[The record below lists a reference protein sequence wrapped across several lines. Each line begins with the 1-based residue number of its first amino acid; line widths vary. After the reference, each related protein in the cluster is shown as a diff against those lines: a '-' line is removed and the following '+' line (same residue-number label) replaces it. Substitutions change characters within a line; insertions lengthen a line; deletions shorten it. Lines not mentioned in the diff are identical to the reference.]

1 MGFLYRWVLVTFG
14 VLYLTSSFGQIDISS
29 ITIVIPARHE
39 LKTKKDYLD
48 FVTERYGW
56 TFSYN
61 ANQVNVNENIKLDY
75 QISNL
80 RLVLEQLFD
89 KHEIAFLVQPS
100 KKIILQVKPQK
111 VKEFNLFGI
120 VTDKFSGESIFGAV
134 VYDHKSG
141 RQVLTNEKG
150 YYIIQVP
157 EGEIHLEAD
166 YIAYKKHIST
176 ISMKANT
183 SYNISLENEN
193 LIDTIRIKNPKSRI
207 QLVDGGHFIDVFKT
221 KEFNSI
227 IGEKDIINN
236 ARILPGVQS
245 GGEGM
250 AGLFVRGG
258 TPDQNLILLEGV
270 SLYETSHLAGI
281 SSIFM
286 DESIKEVSFIR
297 NGFPARYGGRL
308 SSVMDV
314 ILKEGDKNKHNI
326 GITAGLAG
334 AKLHFD
340 GPIVNE
346 KTTYSLT
353 ARTSWVNFYIK
364 NLLKKFTKYDN
375 IGIQYHDILGKVT
388 RHFSPSNSLSFTFY
402 HGSDRL
408 QLDKKS
414 SLIDENNSSQVLNIF
429 DNNGLN
435 WGNIMASLKWNALL
449 SSQISLKLQSGIL
462 KYSNGTR
469 SSYNF
474 ESIQA
479 SGTKTDELDVITR
492 SNITDYNFRAD
503 ADYFIHD
510 KHTLRSGFNY
520 IIQNF
525 NPTVKQST
533 VILEGI
539 EENIIDK
546 DSNIIANQLQMYLE
560 DNFRVNKNLSLYA
573 GLHYSNYTQSIKTYS
588 SWQPRFKFIWT
599 PFEKHML
606 TAAYSKM
613 AQYIHLLSNTGLGLP
628 SDLWVPSTPLIA
640 PQKSTQWSAS
650 YTYNLTKSAY
660 INLGVYTK
668 SLENLLEYTTP
679 IEMFY
684 FLINEQNV
692 VPVYN
697 TARDWERNVVKG
709 SGKSEGIELLL
720 HKSEGNTKG
729 WISVTKSK
737 TYKTFK
743 EINNGLA
750 FPANHDK
757 TWDLSV
763 GLIHKFS
770 HSFSMGANFVYNTG
784 NAFSLAT
791 EEYDSYEG
799 IKLLNSTGRNNY
811 RLPDFHHL
819 SLNAVYKVKKE
830 NTDISYSIN
839 LYNVYNRLNAYY
851 IYIYENNTPPY
862 EKLLRKV
869 SILPFTPTFNIS
881 VSF

>member
-1 MGFLYRWVLVTFG
+1 MSLLYRLILFSFG
-14 VLYLTSSFGQIDISS
+14 VFYITSSFGQTDINN

-39 LKTKKDYLD
+39 LKSKKDYLD
-48 FVTERYGW
+48 FITDRYGW

-61 ANQVNVNENIKLDY
+61 ANQVDVTGTIKLDY

-89 KHEIAFLVQPS
+89 NDEIAFIVLPS
-100 KKIILQVKPQK
+100 KKIILQVKPPK
-111 VKEFNLFGI
+111 LKEYSISGI
-120 VTDKFSGESIFGAV
+120 VTDKWSGESIFGAV
-134 VYDHKSG
+134 IFDHKSG

-150 YYIIQVP
+150 YYIMRLP
-157 EGEIHLEAD
+157 EGESKLEVN
-166 YIAYKKHIST
+166 YIAYKRQIT
-176 ISMKANT
+176 PIQIKAAMTLNV
-183 SYNISLENEN
+183 SLENEN

-326 GITAGLAG
+326 NITAGLSG
-334 AKLHFD
+334 AKFHFD

-353 ARTSWVNFYIK
+353 ARTSWVNFYIN
-364 NLLKKFTKYDN
+364 NLLKKYTKYDN
-375 IGIQYHDILGKVT
+375 IIVQYHDILGKVT
-388 RHFSPSNSLSFTFY
+388 RHFSPSNSISFTLY
-402 HGSDRL
+402 QGSDRL
-408 QLDKKS
+408 QLDKSS
-414 SLIDENNSSQVLNIF
+414 SLIDSENPTQILNVL
-429 DNNGLN
+429 DNNGLK
-435 WGNIMASLKWNALL
+435 WGNIMSSIKWNVLL
-449 SSQISLKLQSGIL
+449 SSKISLKVQAGVL

-469 SSYNF
+469 SSYTF
-474 ESIQA
+474 ESINA
-479 SGTKTDELDVITR
+479 TGSKTDALDVITS
-492 SNITDYNFRAD
+492 SNITDYNVRAD
-503 ADYFIHD
+503 ADYFVHD
-510 KHTLRSGFNY
+510 KHTIRAGFNY
-520 IIQNF
+520 IKQHF
-525 NPTVKQST
+525 NPTVRQST
-533 VILEGI
+533 VILQGNQ
-539 EENIIDK
+539 ENIVDQ
-546 DSNIIANQLQMYLE
+546 DSVIKANLFQTYIE
-560 DNFRVNKNLSLYA
+560 DNFRLHKNLSIY
-573 GLHYSNYTQSIKTYS
+573 GGFHFSTYTQASKTYS
-588 SWQPRFKFIWT
+588 SLQPRLKAMWT

-606 TAAYSKM
+606 TAAFSSM
-613 AQYIHLLSNTGLGLP
+613 TQYIHLLSNSGLGLP

-640 PQKSTQWSAS
+640 PQQSLQWSGN

-660 INLGVYTK
+660 INLGYYTK
-668 SLENLLEYTTP
+668 KLDNQLEYTTP

-697 TARDWERNVVKG
+697 TARDWERNVIKG
-709 SGKSEGIELLL
+709 SGKSEGVELLL

-729 WISVTKSK
+729 WMSLTKSK

-743 EINNGLA
+743 DINNGLA

-770 HSFSMGANFVYNTG
+770 NSFSMGANFVYNTG

-811 RLPDFHHL
+811 RLPDFHQL
-819 SLNAVYKVKKE
+819 SINAVYKTKKDK
-830 NTDISYSIN
+830 TDISYSLN

-851 IYIYENNTPPY
+851 IYIYQNNKPPY
-862 EKLLRKV
+862 ERLLKKV